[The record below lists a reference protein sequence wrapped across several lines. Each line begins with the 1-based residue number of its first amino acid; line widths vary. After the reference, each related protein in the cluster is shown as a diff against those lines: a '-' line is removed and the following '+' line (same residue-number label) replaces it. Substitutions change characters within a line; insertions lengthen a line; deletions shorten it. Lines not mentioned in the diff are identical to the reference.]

1 MGCVALDDVADV
13 ADDEVGVVVELVFD
27 LVIAWIAAIGLA
39 GFTLVICGV
48 LSMTANGCGRSS
60 MVCSSVSVGSWG
72 RTTRDKASAT

>member
-13 ADDEVGVVVELVFD
+13 ADDGVGVVVELVFD

-48 LSMTANGCGRSS
+48 LSMTANG
-60 MVCSSVSVGSWG
+60 
-72 RTTRDKASAT
+72 